1 MTDLIEIDG
10 VEVDLDSP
18 CEVVKALKKVEIKI
32 TIGGGV
38 ARTRF
43 GEDEVQWS
51 ASNLNR
57 LRDLIDDYQRRCDAA
72 SGVRSRYAK
81 RLRFV

>member
-1 MTDLIEIDG
+1 MADLIEIDG

-18 CEVVKALKKVEIKI
+18 CEVVRALKKVEIKI

-51 ASNLNR
+51 ASN
-57 LRDLIDDYQRRCDAA
+57 RRSPRGSVDRNSIAA
-72 SGVRSRYAK
+72 VP
-81 RLRFV
+81 